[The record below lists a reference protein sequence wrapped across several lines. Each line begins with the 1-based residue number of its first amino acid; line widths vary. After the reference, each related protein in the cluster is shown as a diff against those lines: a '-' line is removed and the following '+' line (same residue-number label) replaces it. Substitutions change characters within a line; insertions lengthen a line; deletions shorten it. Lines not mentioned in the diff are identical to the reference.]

1 VSSEATPS
9 DPDDEI
15 FNKAEVRFSAEL
27 ARRPEVLRAAAWR
40 GNWAVGLFAGD
51 PETPFPV
58 EDRVI
63 VTDSRTNRRVL
74 KRGTDPE
81 IVPGGLL
88 TEISKDLKALLIRQ
102 FRTKCDIPD

>member
-40 GNWAVGLFAGD
+40 GNWAVGLMLEIQKHPFRWRTASSSLTHGRTAESSNAG
-51 PETPFPV
+51 
-58 EDRVI
+58 
-63 VTDSRTNRRVL
+63 
-74 KRGTDPE
+74 
-81 IVPGGLL
+81 L
-88 TEISKDLKALLIRQ
+88 TRKSFLAD
-102 FRTKCDIPD
+102 C